1 MKRKQITTEEFDRE
15 LELILDDMTGAQ
27 LLSIPGVYEA
37 VSEEF
42 NNQVIE
48 NWETKQ

>member
-1 MKRKQITTEEFDRE
+1 MTQDEFDTVLSE
-15 LELILDDMTGAQ
+15 IMDEAPASH

-42 NNQVIE
+42 NNVVLDKWRESQS
-48 NWETKQ
+48 